1 MAEQE
6 KIKKEQDKMK
16 NELEKQQRLEANKQK
31 KAMEEA

>member
-6 KIKKEQDKMK
+6 KIKKEQDKIK
-16 NELEKQQRLEANKQK
+16 KELEKQQRLEANKQK